1 MNFHQKNTISPSKL
15 SLNSLREILGYFKN
29 DPTTL
34 YSLLFVNRQ
43 WCDIAIQLLW
53 RQPFEFTTQKNYGL
67 IIETYICC
75 LPELEKSR
83 LILTGIKVPKHSK
96 PFYKYSSYLRN
107 FDSDKFHQAFNL
119 WLKTNVIKES
129 GGIDPLN
136 LFCKPLKSL
145 FGPMVSNHYNL
156 TPSNILHKAV
166 NKCLEPIVQEY
177 CSTHP
182 NSNVVKEMQSLLF
195 SEFNRLRNLTLSC
208 GCEGSLPL
216 MEMIDALCMKNLDA
230 LIHLQIFELNVQTTT
245 QNQKIDLSTEHDILE
260 NLLLTIA
267 RNATNIQHMK
277 INVPHEYQFPPR
289 VHIALYTMVASQK
302 KLSSYMSNYYWDSD
316 FSIHSALI
324 RQSRSLK
331 RLNLWGFTH
340 FDDSLFQGLTKWTN
354 LETLELV
361 GCPGSSP
368 MSCGPTNHRLNIK
381 NLRIGIGYGS
391 CPYIQTTLL
400 QMCNT
405 NLQQLMIEG
414 VTPEI
419 LEEIGLHCPNI
430 THLSL
435 CAYQDI
441 SKSLPKLI
449 SSLDHLKVLTLGH
462 HEKFLFTKSTI
473 RKFIQSIPSSLR
485 FLSLN
490 FNISYDSLKVLLDE
504 SQPQFYKLELHQTKT
519 FHDQFINI
527 LIDYTITTK
536 NLTQIK
542 LFIPAFNLEQTKKM
556 IQLSAP
562 LEVASPGLL
571 KSARKHINICYRHD
585 NRNIYSLW

>member
-1 MNFHQKNTISPSKL
+1 MISPSKL
-15 SLNSLREILGYFKN
+15 SLNSLREILGYFNN

-53 RQPFEFTTQKNYGL
+53 RRPFEFTSQEKYDL

-75 LPELEKSR
+75 LPEMEKSR
-83 LILTGIKVPKHSK
+83 LILAGIKVPKNSK
-96 PFYKYSSYLRN
+96 PFYKYPSYLRN
-107 FDSDKFHQAFNL
+107 FDSDKFNRAFNL
-119 WLKTNVIKES
+119 WLKTNAVNV

-136 LFCKPLKSL
+136 IFCKPLKSL
-145 FGPMVSNHYNL
+145 FGPMVSNNYNL
-156 TPSNILHKAV
+156 MPSNILHKAV

-177 CSTHP
+177 CATHP
-182 NSNVVKEMQSLLF
+182 NSTVIKEMQSLIF
-195 SEFNRLRNLTLSC
+195 IECNRLKSLTLYC
-208 GCEGSLPL
+208 GEDSLQL
-216 MEMIDALCMKNLDA
+216 MEMIDELCVKNLNA
-230 LIHLQIFELNVQTTT
+230 LNYLQILELNVQTA

-260 NLLLTIA
+260 NLFLTIA

-277 INVPHEYQFPPR
+277 INFPHDYKFPPK
-289 VHIALYTMVASQK
+289 VHIALYTMIASQK
-302 KLSSYMSNYYWDSD
+302 NISSYMSNYYWDSD
-316 FSIHSALI
+316 FSIHSALM
-324 RQSRSLK
+324 RQSQTLK
-331 RLNLWGFTH
+331 RLNLWGLTH
-340 FDDSLFQGLTKWTN
+340 FDDSLFQGLMKWSN

-368 MSCGPTNHRLNIK
+368 MSCGFSNRQLNIK
-381 NLRIGIGYGS
+381 NLRIGNGYES
-391 CPYIQTTLL
+391 SPYIQTTLL

-441 SKSLPKLI
+441 SNTLPALI

-473 RKFIQSIPSSLR
+473 QQFIQSIPPSLR

-504 SQPQFYKLELHQTKT
+504 CQPQFYKLELHQTKT
-519 FHDQFINI
+519 YHDKFINI

-536 NLTQIK
+536 NQTEIK
-542 LFIPAFNLEQTKKM
+542 LFIPPFNLDKSRKM
-556 IQLSAP
+556 VQLSAP
-562 LEVASPGLL
+562 LEVASPDLL
-571 KSARKHINICYRHD
+571 KSARKHINICYRQD
-585 NRNIYSLW
+585 NRNVYSLW